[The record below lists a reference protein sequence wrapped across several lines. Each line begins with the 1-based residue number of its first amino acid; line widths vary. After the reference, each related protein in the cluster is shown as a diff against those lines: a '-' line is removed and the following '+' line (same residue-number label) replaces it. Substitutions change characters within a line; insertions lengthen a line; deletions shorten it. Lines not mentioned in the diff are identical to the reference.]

1 MATSPLSPNS
11 TTPLKRTLGVF
22 SLVMINVIAVDS
34 LRSLPFSAVY
44 GFSLVFYYILAGLV
58 FFIPTA
64 LISAELATGW
74 PNRGGVYVW
83 VREAFGERWGFITIW
98 LQWVYNVVWYPTIL
112 TFIGGVLAYLVDPQ
126 LADSKAYMLSV
137 ILIVFWGA
145 TLVNCFGMRLS
156 SWVSTVCALMG
167 TLIPMTF
174 IIILGVIWMK
184 QGNPLHITFT
194 SQQFLPDLSDV
205 NHLSFILVI
214 VFGLVGMEMSASHAD
229 EVKNPSRSFPRAIV
243 YSTVIIFF
251 SLMLSSLA
259 IAIVVPKD
267 TLNIVTGL
275 VQAYQIFF
283 QNYNLTWLTPI
294 MTLLIIIGGIGAV
307 SAWIIGPTKGL
318 LVATHDGSAPKVFGK
333 VNKHGSPVV
342 ILLMQAILCTALCSV
357 FLFMPTVSSSY
368 WVLTAI
374 TAQLAM
380 LVYVALFLAAIVLH
394 HKKPHVK
401 RAYRVPGGRAG
412 IWLWSALGI
421 LSSLAVIALGFIPP
435 SQLETGSLLKYE
447 TILVVGM
454 VVLCLPPLVIYRM
467 SLKARKT
474 NGA

>member
-1 MATSPLSPNS
+1 MNN
-11 TTPLKRTLGVF
+11 TPLKRTLGVF

-112 TFIGGVLAYLVDPQ
+112 TFIGGVLAYLINPQ
-126 LADSKAYMLSV
+126 LADSKTYMLSV

-184 QGNPLHITFT
+184 QGNPLHITFS
-194 SQQFLPDLSDV
+194 SQQLLPDLSDV
-205 NHLSFILVI
+205 NNLSFILVI

-229 EVKNPSRSFPRAIV
+229 EVKNPARSFPRAIV

-283 QNYNLTWLTPI
+283 QNYNLTWLTPV

-307 SAWIIGPTKGL
+307 AAWIIGPTKGL
-318 LVATHDGSAPKVFGK
+318 LVATQDGSAPKVFGK

-380 LVYVALFLAAIVLH
+380 LVYVALFLAAIVLRY
-394 HKKPHVK
+394 KKPNVE
-401 RAYRVPGGRAG
+401 RAYRVPGGKAG
-412 IWLWSALGI
+412 MWLWATLGT
-421 LSSLAVIALGFIPP
+421 LSSLAVIGLGFIPP
-435 SQLETGSLLKYE
+435 SQLETGGLLKYE

-454 VVLCLPPLVIYRM
+454 VVLCLPPLVIYR
-467 SLKARKT
+467 LKR
-474 NGA
+474 GAEKKE